1 MYMLDTNVLIMA
13 VRHPDW
19 PLCATVKRHLGK
31 DLCISAVT
39 YGELE
44 YGIRKSAAPERNR
57 VAVTQL
63 LLGIRILP
71 FDAMAAEH
79 FGDIFSDLERKGL
92 RIGDRDMMIAGH
104 ARALGCTL
112 VTNNTREF
120 CRVQGLRVEDWKREV
135 TTQPAAS

>member
-1 MYMLDTNVLIMA
+1 MYMLDTNVLVMA
-13 VRHPDW
+13 VRHPDE
-19 PLCATVKRHLGK
+19 PLRAKVKNHLGI

-44 YGIRKSAAPERNR
+44 YGIRKSAAPDRNR
-57 VAVTQL
+57 IAVTQL

-79 FGDIFSDLERKGL
+79 FGDIFADLERKGL

-104 ARALGCTL
+104 ARAHGCTL

-120 CRVQGLRVEDWKREV
+120 CRVQGLRVEDWK
-135 TTQPAAS
+135 QAPLSASGD